1 LGNEVFSINVRIESK
16 PSWTTKPKDV
26 HVSAG
31 ETVDFTCNAESK
43 PTSQNTQWFI
53 NGVPLQDTSVSFNPR
68 RRVTKNRMIIQ
79 NVTKSDT
86 AVYQCN
92 ISNIHGYVFA
102 NFFANVMCK
111 CFFYSSK
118 LMCLMM
124 AIIFDLLAEKPDIKN
139 GPEAL
144 YRVVEGQN
152 VILPCETFGV
162 PLPKVYWSKRDRIIT
177 GGRYVI
183 N

>member
-1 LGNEVFSINVRIESK
+1 MGNEVFSINVRIESK

-102 NFFANVMCK
+102 NFFANV
-111 CFFYSSK
+111 
-118 LMCLMM
+118 
-124 AIIFDLLAEKPDIKN
+124 
-139 GPEAL
+139 
-144 YRVVEGQN
+144 
-152 VILPCETFGV
+152 
-162 PLPKVYWSKRDRIIT
+162 
-177 GGRYVI
+177 
-183 N
+183 